1 MLGTIPFNGNLTADP
16 KFTPA
21 TGEKRA
27 KLQFSIATTTNRGR
41 DNEKTDFWDLT
52 AFGSTAENGSKT
64 LKKGMAVTGEAR
76 LRTYKRPFTING
88 EEKEINQLGLT
99 ATRLGADL
107 MFATADVTKNA
118 SKGSR
123 DDYDPDEA
131 PAAKPAAAKAAP
143 AKKAPAPKAEPEPAG
158 DADDDEF

>member
-21 TGEKRA
+21 TGDKRA

-88 EEKEINQLGLT
+88 EEKEINQVGIT

-107 MFATADVTKNA
+107 MFATAEIKKNP

-131 PAAKPAAAKAAP
+131 PAAPAAKAAP
-143 AKKAPAPKAEPEPAG
+143 AKAKAAPKAAPAPAA
-158 DADDDEF
+158 DDDDDEF